1 MSLILA
7 KCSSVSRVRRNQPK
21 ASLSH
26 SIPAIS
32 GLTIHCLCIPVGSD
46 LFHFTDTLATRS
58 QQRAQRVRNP
68 LDLLYPP
75 TFRNLSEMQYRP
87 IRRADQS
94 RLIINRSSSIL
105 ESSIEELAQR
115 FVGRE
120 VFGLDLGEIA
130 PEDGRVEL
138 ETKGTE
144 PDGED
149 ETIKVSPELG
159 Q

>member
-26 SIPAIS
+26 STLASS
-32 GLTIHCLCIPVGSD
+32 GLTIHCLCIPVRSD
-46 LFHFTDTLATRS
+46 LFHFTDALATRS

-87 IRRADQS
+87 IRRT
-94 RLIINRSSSIL
+94 N
-105 ESSIEELAQR
+105 
-115 FVGRE
+115 
-120 VFGLDLGEIA
+120 
-130 PEDGRVEL
+130 
-138 ETKGTE
+138 
-144 PDGED
+144 
-149 ETIKVSPELG
+149 
-159 Q
+159 

>member
-7 KCSSVSRVRRNQPK
+7 KCSSVNEVRRNQPK

-26 SIPAIS
+26 STLAIS

-46 LFHFTDTLATRS
+46 LFHFTNTLATRS

-75 TFRNLSEMQYRP
+75 TFRNLPEMQYRP
-87 IRRADQS
+87 IRWADQS
-94 RLIINRSSSIL
+94 RLGIDRSSSIL
-105 ESSIEELAQR
+105 QSSVEEFSQR
-115 FVGRE
+115 FVRCE
-120 VFGLDLGEIA
+120 VFGLDLGEVA

-149 ETIKVSPELG
+149 ETV
-159 Q
+159 